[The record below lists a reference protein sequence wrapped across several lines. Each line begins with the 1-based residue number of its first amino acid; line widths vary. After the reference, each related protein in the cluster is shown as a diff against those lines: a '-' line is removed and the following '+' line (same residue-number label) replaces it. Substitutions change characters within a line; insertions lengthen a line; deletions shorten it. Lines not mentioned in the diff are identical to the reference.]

1 MGGAAVRSGCLPVN
15 YIRSAAGGRRNP
27 GSGLDRIFPSTPILQ
42 IRFSIL
48 PNNYRRGAT
57 AGAVPGCYT
66 YLFAACE
73 SLTELPMNIAES
85 IRIALRSLWAN
96 KLRSVLTLLGVV
108 IGVAAVIAVVTF
120 VSGIN
125 DYVAKKIFNLG
136 ADVFIVSK
144 MSPVETNVD
153 HFLEAEKRKNLD
165 LDDYQAVLAACRHCD
180 YVGALINTSG
190 KVKHNEQSISDTN
203 IQGITPSVATIVDT
217 DLTYGRMVNE
227 TDLNNHLQVAVVGT
241 DIVDQ
246 LLGGTDPL
254 GQEIRIDGWTYRVI
268 GVGKKKG
275 KTLGQSADNY
285 VLIPITVYLKE
296 YGAHKNSIG
305 IWGKAT
311 ATGAPLNEAIDEARA
326 GLRVHRH
333 DRPGADDSFEIETNE
348 SLLGIWSGLSN
359 TFFMATIG
367 IAAVSLVVGGI
378 VIMNIMLVSVT
389 ERTREIGIR
398 KALGARRDDVLLQF
412 LIEALV
418 LALVGGMLGV
428 LSGVGFAEVVTAIIG
443 MPSSIKLWAVAAGL
457 FVAASVGVFFGVYP
471 ARKAARLDPIAA
483 LRFEM

>member
-1 MGGAAVRSGCLPVN
+1 
-15 YIRSAAGGRRNP
+15 
-27 GSGLDRIFPSTPILQ
+27 
-42 IRFSIL
+42 
-48 PNNYRRGAT
+48 
-57 AGAVPGCYT
+57 
-66 YLFAACE
+66 
-73 SLTELPMNIAES
+73 MNIAEA
-85 IRIALRSLWAN
+85 IKVALQSLWAN

-108 IGVAAVIAVVTF
+108 IGVGAVIAVVTF

-144 MSPVETNVD
+144 MSAVETNVD
-153 HFLEAEKRKNLD
+153 RFLEAEKRKNLD
-165 LDDYQAVLAACRHCD
+165 MDDYQAVKEACRHCD
-180 YVGALINTSG
+180 YVGALMSTSSR
-190 KVKHNEQSISDTN
+190 VKHNEQSIDDTN
-203 IQGITPSVATIVDT
+203 VQGITPSIATILDT
-217 DLTYGRMVNE
+217 DLTSGRMVNE

-241 DIVDQ
+241 DIVEH
-246 LLGGTDPL
+246 LVGGADPL
-254 GQEIRIDGWTYRVI
+254 GQEIRVNGWTYQVI

-285 VLIPITVYLKE
+285 VMIPITVYLKQF
-296 YGAHKNSIG
+296 GSHNNSIE
-305 IWGKAT
+305 IWGKAS
-311 ATGAPLNEAIDEARA
+311 ATGAPLNQAIDEARVA
-326 GLRVHRH
+326 LRSHRH
-333 DRPGADDSFEIETNE
+333 DLLGKDDTFEIETNA

-412 LIEALV
+412 LIEAV
-418 LALVGGMLGV
+418 ILALAGGALGV
-428 LSGVGFAEVVTAIIG
+428 LTGVAIAEGVTALIG

-457 FVAASVGVFFGVYP
+457 TVAASVGVFFGVYP
-471 ARKAARLDPIAA
+471 ARKAARLDPIVA